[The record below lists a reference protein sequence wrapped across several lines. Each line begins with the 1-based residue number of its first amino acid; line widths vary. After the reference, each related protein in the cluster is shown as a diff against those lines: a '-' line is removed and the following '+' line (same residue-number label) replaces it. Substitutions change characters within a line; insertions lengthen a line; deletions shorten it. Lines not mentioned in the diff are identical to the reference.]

1 MVFAG
6 GMAGGSALWGLI
18 AERMGNQTALL
29 AAAAGMLIGVPV
41 ARRFPLLRGTPPD
54 LSPYQS
60 RRVPPQP
67 VLQPDPEE
75 GPVLIMVEYRIRLTE
90 KAEFTRALHAARPL
104 RLRDG
109 AIRWGVF
116 QDTAQPE
123 RFVETFIM
131 ESWLEFLRTR
141 ERMTAADRV
150 IRDRVRS
157 FHEGDEEPHVSR
169 MIYARE
175 TEG

>member
-1 MVFAG
+1 
-6 GMAGGSALWGLI
+6 
-18 AERMGNQTALL
+18 
-29 AAAAGMLIGVPV
+29 
-41 ARRFPLLRGTPPD
+41 
-54 LSPYQS
+54 
-60 RRVPPQP
+60 
-67 VLQPDPEE
+67 
-75 GPVLIMVEYRIRLTE
+75 
-90 KAEFTRALHAARPL
+90 L

-123 RFVETFIM
+123 RFVETFVM
-131 ESWLEFLRTR
+131 ESWLEFLRAR

-157 FHEGDEEPHVSR
+157 FHQGDGDPHVSR

-175 TEG
+175 TGP